1 MHRLGFLSNTIWIA
15 AALISLS
22 SVAVQP
28 FTRSQ
33 MLLSDDAALHLYRTI
48 VLDHSLR
55 YDHPIYPRFSS
66 ALAYGYGAPLFNY
79 FSPLAYYL
87 PRTLHLLGMSFVS
100 AWLAGMVVYLWVAA
114 LGAFLLGRTLTNIMG
129 GFVAAVAYLY
139 SPYLL
144 YDAVSR
150 GTITEV
156 AGLAVLPFVLYA
168 LTRLARAPSLSSFSL
183 VVMGYSIFIP
193 LHNII
198 TLHGSLLIFV
208 YALFLVVV
216 SARPFRTIALLVF
229 TGLLSVGITAF
240 FWLPALG
247 ETQWI
252 KLPAITAQLSHLDVT
267 RHLRD
272 LSEVLAVPAPADPY
286 QQQAPIPITV
296 SWPALLAAFFGS
308 LCALKLKRQ
317 RAHFLFWG
325 SVVAFTLFMNT
336 PASAW
341 VWQHVPL
348 MHYTQ
353 FAWRILG
360 ITSIALAVLCAL
372 SVYVIAELVP
382 KSRLR
387 TLLAYALMSCL
398 ILYALPFTYRPTQL
412 IEGSDVL
419 SAQKHERLRSE
430 AALSSYGE
438 YLPLWAADSLD
449 PDALTALWEF
459 SPVIPRWTNRE
470 GILIERE
477 AWAGASAA
485 LQVVLKEARP
495 VTLAW
500 LYMPNW
506 SVQVND
512 VYTTVY
518 PDEDGLVTFDLSQGR
533 SSIIVEY
540 ALSDLQR
547 AGIAISAV
555 ATIIFVGALVVWFFV
570 SRGLA
575 TSSEVL
581 PKASLI
587 GCVVVG
593 ISLIVLKIAYIDQ
606 TNNLWHYKRWNDG
619 HFDQV
624 PVLNTVFN
632 HELSLLSADVSVS
645 QSDSSITVSTRWT
658 PLKQISRDY
667 GILYSIRDQSGIEV
681 KRHARYQLAGLNT
694 SRWVV
699 GLYLEENAVIE
710 MPKGTLPGNYSVF
723 VSIYDQEVLLP
734 TISSSGNPDRPEVNI
749 GAVSLQPSVQKH
761 ENANLND
768 PLSLLSVE
776 GLPSSV
782 MEGGSFDIT
791 LTWLTGVL
799 SREAY
804 SYALRWQ
811 GELGNVTTSESRLL
825 ASEFPTNLWKSSSL
839 FRTPLR
845 VQAPLLNVPG
855 EYGLYIVL
863 VDSNQQAVYE
873 AQIGSIAVITPS
885 REFSRPQLKQA
896 TSVKW
901 HNGVELVGYE
911 AVNNEVIFGWR
922 TDRLLSMELRIF
934 VHLLDERGMII
945 DQCDEVPVNWTR
957 PTTSWLPGEFVVTRC
972 VFDKSIYSG
981 SEIRVGF
988 YDTNSFERVR
998 LEDNTTSF
1006 ILPTVAIGN

>member
-1 MHRLGFLSNTIWIA
+1 MHRLGFLSNMIWVA

-22 SVAVQP
+22 LVAVQP

-33 MLLSDDAALHLYRTI
+33 MLLSDDAALHLYRII

-79 FSPLAYYL
+79 FSPFAYYL
-87 PRTLHLLGMSFVS
+87 PRTLHLFGMSFVS
-100 AWLAGMVVYLWVAA
+100 AWLAAMVVYLWIAA
-114 LGAFLLGRTLTNIMG
+114 LGAFLLGRTLTNIIG

-183 VVMGYSIFIP
+183 AVISYSIFIP

-208 YALFLVVV
+208 YGLFLVVA
-216 SARPFRTIALLVF
+216 STRPLRTTALLAS
-229 TGLLSVGITAF
+229 TGLLSVGMTGF

-272 LSEVLAVPAPADPY
+272 LSEVLAVPAPVDPH

-296 SWPALLAAFFGS
+296 SWPALLTALLGS
-308 LCALKLKRQ
+308 LCALKLKLQ

-325 SVVAFTLFMNT
+325 SVAAFTLFMNT

-360 ITSIALAVLCAL
+360 ITSIALAALCAL
-372 SVYVIAELVP
+372 SVYAISELIP
-382 KSRLR
+382 RSHFR
-387 TLLAYALMSCL
+387 TLLAYALIMGFV
-398 ILYALPFTYRPTQL
+398 LYALPFTYRPTQL
-412 IEGSDVL
+412 INGSDVL
-419 SAQKHERLRSE
+419 SAQRHERLRSE
-430 AALSSYGE
+430 VALSSYGE
-438 YLPLWAADSLD
+438 YLPLWTADSLD
-449 PDALTALWEF
+449 PDALTMFWES
-459 SPVIPRWTNRE
+459 SPVIPRWTDRE

-477 AWAGASAA
+477 AWAGTSAA
-485 LQVVLKEARP
+485 LQVVLEEARP

-500 LYMPNW
+500 SYMPNW
-506 SVQVND
+506 SVRVNSI
-512 VYTTVY
+512 YTTVY
-518 PDEDGLVTFDLSQGR
+518 PDEDGLVTFDLPQGR
-533 SSIIVEY
+533 SSVIVEY

-547 AGIAISAV
+547 AGIAISAIAV
-555 ATIIFVGALVVWFFV
+555 IIFAATLVVWFFV
-570 SRGLA
+570 SHGSA
-575 TSSEVL
+575 TSAEAL
-581 PKASLI
+581 PKPFLI
-587 GCVVVG
+587 GCIVVG
-593 ISLIVLKIAYIDQ
+593 IGLIGLKTAYIDQ
-606 TNNLWHYKRWNDG
+606 TNNLWHHRRWTDG

-624 PVLNTVFN
+624 PVLDTVFN
-632 HELSLLSADVSVS
+632 HELSLLSADISVS
-645 QSDSSITVSTRWT
+645 QNNSSITVSTYWA

-667 GILYSIRDQSGIEV
+667 GILYSIRDRSGIEI
-681 KRHARYQLAGLNT
+681 KRHTRHQLAGLDT
-694 SRWVV
+694 SRWLV
-699 GLYLEENAVIE
+699 GLYLEENVVIE
-710 MPKGTLPGNYSVF
+710 IPKGTLPGDYSVF
-723 VSIYDQEVLLP
+723 VSIYDREVLLP
-734 TISSSGNPDRPEVNI
+734 TINSAGNPDRPEINI
-749 GAVSLQPSVQKH
+749 GVVNLQPSVQKH
-761 ENANLND
+761 ESENLNT
-768 PLSLLSVE
+768 PLSLFNVE
-776 GLPSSV
+776 GLPDSAT
-782 MEGGSFDIT
+782 EGSFFDVT
-791 LTWLTGVL
+791 LTWLTGRL

-811 GELGNVTTSESRLL
+811 GESGDVTISEYRLL
-825 ASEFPTNLWKSSSL
+825 APEFPTNLWKSSSL
-839 FRTPLR
+839 FKTPLR
-845 VQAPLLNVPG
+845 AQVPLLNVPG
-855 EYGLYIVL
+855 EYRLYIAL
-863 VDSNQQAVYE
+863 VDLNQQVVYE
-873 AQIGSIAVITPS
+873 AQIGSIAVITPP
-885 REFSRPQLKQA
+885 REFSRPQLEQT

-901 HNGVELVGYE
+901 HNGIELVGYE
-911 AVNNEVIFGWR
+911 VMDNEVTFGWR
-922 TDRLLSMELRIF
+922 TNRLLLVELRIF
-934 VHLLDERGMII
+934 VHLVDERGMII

-972 VFDKSIYSG
+972 VFDKPIYPRG
-981 SEIRVGF
+981 EIRVGF

-998 LEDNTTSF
+998 LGDNTTSF
-1006 ILPTVAIGN
+1006 NLPTVAIGN